1 MGIHAVL
8 RFRPRRR
15 LRLPQAA
22 WCMSAALVTLHAP
35 AAAQTVN
42 WNGTT
47 QDWFTGPNRS
57 TGAVPSSTDDVSIDT
72 RIFIPPFVTGP
83 GATSQ
88 RLFVGGQIDVG
99 TGLASTGTGML
110 TITNGGQLVNGAGN
124 FFDTFIGVGTGSI
137 GGLTVNGAGSNWTS
151 TGAVLIGS
159 SGATGS
165 LTLDNGGTAG
175 FGALFVGASLAD
187 FTGLTI
193 TNGSGPSIGTLTV
206 TGGSRL
212 TSSFF
217 ADVGVG
223 RGATGTITVSGAG
236 SALSSDGGALTGV
249 LGGYGTLNI
258 LNGGRLTTGLNGP
271 FPFSRH
277 WRRRAKQPWHGAP
290 YQRRRRRG
298 DDLRAEV
305 NMGKHRR
312 PVRRW
317 LRGRQQRHPLSRY
330 RHVDDRRRWHDDK
343 HGRRQLWSPRRDRLG
358 CGLARQLQLSPAPT
372 PQWTAAQN
380 AVIGFAG
387 GTGALTVENRGA
399 VDVAGIFGVGVG
411 IGPYLRST
419 VL

>member
-15 LRLPQAA
+15 LCLPQAA

-47 QDWFTGPNRS
+47 QDWSTGPNWS
-57 TGAVPSSTDDVSIDT
+57 TGVVPSSTDDVSIDT

-88 RLFVGGQIDVG
+88 RLFVGGQFDVN

-193 TNGSGPSIGTLTV
+193 INGSGPEHRNADCDRRQPTDQQLFCRCR
-206 TGGSRL
+206 GGCRR
-212 TSSFF
+212 
-217 ADVGVG
+217 DRHNHGV
-223 RGATGTITVSGAG
+223 R
-236 SALSSDGGALTGV
+236 
-249 LGGYGTLNI
+249 
-258 LNGGRLTTGLNGP
+258 GRLD
-271 FPFSRH
+271 FE
-277 WRRRAKQPWHGAP
+277 
-290 YQRRRRRG
+290 QRRRG
-298 DDLRAEV
+298 I
-305 NMGKHRR
+305 
-312 PVRRW
+312 
-317 LRGRQQRHPLSRY
+317 
-330 RHVDDRRRWHDDK
+330 
-343 HGRRQLWSPRRDRLG
+343 GRRARGLWH
-358 CGLARQLQLSPAPT
+358 
-372 PQWTAAQN
+372 PQH
-380 AVIGFAG
+380 
-387 GTGALTVENRGA
+387 
-399 VDVAGIFGVGVG
+399 
-411 IGPYLRST
+411 P
-419 VL
+419 